1 MYIIAIAWLY
11 VVVLMAA
18 TEKTITAGLL
28 TFIFYGLLP
37 CALLLWILGRNHRH
51 FKHHKANHRKTK
63 HHQTVND
70 ENATHHTVNNDE
82 LSDEDKSI

>member
-18 TEKTITAGLL
+18 TEKTIIAGIL
-28 TFIFYGLLP
+28 TFIFYGLVP

-51 FKHHKANHRKTK
+51 FKQHQSLQ
-63 HHQTVND
+63 HQT
-70 ENATHHTVNNDE
+70 
-82 LSDEDKSI
+82 SQKDEDDSVTPDQKPKDNV